1 MCNCHSQPRIG
12 TSGSRVDP
20 HCRIPSTSPWTT
32 PRPRPDCSNL
42 LRHAPT
48 PVLQDAIHLTLDRFP
63 ETLRLQ
69 LGVGGMGLECPEGT
83 LIRTGGQLHRL
94 VSATDLTGG
103 WLVPFV

>member
-1 MCNCHSQPRIG
+1 MLELAAPCPHSC
-12 TSGSRVDP
+12 V
-20 HCRIPSTSPWTT
+20 
-32 PRPRPDCSNL
+32 
-42 LRHAPT
+42 
-48 PVLQDAIHLTLDRFP
+48 VLQDAIHLTLDRFP

-103 WLVPFV
+103 WFAPCVRPLK